1 MPLDPHAAASPVDW
15 IEWSAAAFERARRE
29 DKPILLRISAV
40 WCHWC
45 HVMDET
51 TDAVPEVARRINEWF
66 VPVRV
71 DNDERP
77 DVNARYNLGGWPTTA
92 FLTPDGELITGGTYF
107 PATQFEEILARVHAA
122 WTGQRDQLD
131 AEVERLRGRRRERA
145 APSPAGELDGGMVAR
160 IVEAALDAYDWR
172 YGGFGT
178 QPKFPQPEA
187 VRLLLHAWAGTGADA
202 PRAAAETT
210 LIAMRTAGEAE
221 GRTYGLHDH
230 AAGGFFRYSTTRDW
244 SEPHFEKMCEDNA
257 RHALAYL
264 DAWRLTRTELYAE
277 TVRGIFGFVLGT
289 LSDPAG
295 GAYGSQDADGEA
307 AYYGKSLAERA
318 AMETPF
324 IDRRF
329 YADWNGMMAAA
340 ALEASAALEP
350 SGDEG
355 SAALDA
361 TSAVDLAA
369 LRAWAV
375 RTIDRLTGRLWTD
388 AGMRRV
394 LRPGA
399 GADEI
404 DEAAPLLLG
413 DQAWWLEALLA
424 AYQATGEPRF
434 RQRAESLARAIESGF
449 FDAARGACRD
459 RRDRPGVAGAGG
471 TPVDAGA
478 PGAGAEG
485 HLADPVWPL
494 AENAALAAGL
504 ATLSALGG
512 GERWR
517 ERATGIL
524 AALAGEA
531 ERHGLMGAGWALAVA
546 RVRAEPIQVH
556 LVGPASDTRVRDLL
570 RAAWSRYLPA
580 RVVEILDPALDGDRL
595 SALGYPT
602 AGEPRA
608 YVCVGD
614 RCLAPVTAPAALDAQ
629 LASVS
634 G

>member
-15 IEWSAAAFERARRE
+15 VEWGPAAFERAGRE

-92 FLTPDGELITGGTYF
+92 FLTPAGELITGGTYF
-107 PATQFEEILARVHAA
+107 PAAQFEEILARVHQA
-122 WTGQRDQLD
+122 WTRQRDQLES
-131 AEVERLRGRRRERA
+131 EVERIRAQRRERSMPEPA
-145 APSPAGELDGGMVAR
+145 ARQGASREADGGAVAR

-172 YGGFGT
+172 FGGFGT
-178 QPKFPQPEA
+178 QPKFPHPEA
-187 VRLLLHAWAGTGADA
+187 VRLLFHAWAGTGADA
-202 PRAAAETT
+202 PRVAAEAT
-210 LIAMRTAGEAE
+210 LTAMRTAGEAA

-244 SEPHFEKMCEDNA
+244 TEPHFEKLCEENA
-257 RHALAYL
+257 RLALAYL
-264 DAWRLTRTELYAE
+264 DGWRLTGNELYRG
-277 TVRGIFGFVLGT
+277 TVQGIFGFVLGT
-289 LSDPAG
+289 LSDPDG

-307 AYYGKSLAERA
+307 EYYGKPLDERA
-318 AMETPF
+318 RMETPF
-324 IDRRF
+324 IDRRC
-329 YADWNGMMAAA
+329 YTDWNGMMVAAGLETA
-340 ALEASAALEP
+340 AV
-350 SGDEG
+350 
-355 SAALDA
+355 LDWPEVHEWA
-361 TSAVDLAA
+361 T
-369 LRAWAV
+369 
-375 RTIDRLTGRLWTD
+375 RTVDRLTERLWTD
-388 AGMRRV
+388 DGMRRV
-394 LRPGA
+394 FRPGTDA
-399 GADEI
+399 EV
-404 DEAAPLLLG
+404 DEAAPILLG

-424 AYQATGEPRF
+424 AYQATGAPRY
-434 RQRAESLARAIESGF
+434 RSRAEALARAIEAGF

-459 RRDRPGVAGAGG
+459 RRIGDADAERG
-471 TPVDAGA
+471 TT
-478 PGAGAEG
+478 AEG

-494 AENAALAAGL
+494 GENAALAGAL
-504 ATLSALGG
+504 ASLSALGG
-512 GERWR
+512 GERWK
-517 ERATGIL
+517 ERAAGIL

-531 ERHGLMGAGWALAVA
+531 ERHGFMGAGWALAVV
-546 RVRAEPIQVH
+546 RVQSEPVQVH
-556 LVGPASDTRVRDLL
+556 LVGPAGDERLRRLW

-580 RVVEILDPALDGDRL
+580 RVTEILDPSVDGDRL

-602 AGEPRA
+602 ATEPRA

-614 RCLAPVTAPAALDAQ
+614 RCLAPVSDPDGLAAQ
-629 LASVS
+629 LASI

>member
-1 MPLDPHAAASPVDW
+1 MPLDPHAAVSPVDW
-15 IEWSAAAFERARRE
+15 IEWSPAAFERAKRE
-29 DKPILLRISAV
+29 DRPILLRISAV

-107 PATQFEEILARVHAA
+107 PAAQFEEILARVHGT

-131 AEVERLRGRRRERA
+131 AEVERIRGRRRERP
-145 APSPAGELDGGMVAR
+145 APEPAGELDGGVVAR

-172 YGGFGT
+172 HGGFGT

-187 VRLLLHAWAGTGADA
+187 VRLLLHAWAGTRADA
-202 PRAAAETT
+202 PREAAETT
-210 LIAMRTAGEAE
+210 LVAMRTAGEAE

-244 SEPHFEKMCEDNA
+244 SVPHFEKMCEDNA
-257 RHALAYL
+257 RHALAYQ
-264 DAWRLTRTELYAE
+264 DAWRLTGKDLYAE

-307 AYYGKSLAERA
+307 AYYGRSIPERA
-318 AMETPF
+318 KMETPF

-329 YADWNGMMAAA
+329 YADWNGMMVTAAI
-340 ALEASAALEP
+340 EASAALEP
-350 SGDEG
+350 S
-355 SAALDA
+355 AALD
-361 TSAVDLAA
+361 LAK
-369 LRAWAV
+369 LREWAI
-375 RTIDRLTGRLWTD
+375 RTVDRLTDRLWTD
-388 AGMRRV
+388 AGIRRV

-399 GADEI
+399 GDDEI

-434 RQRAESLARAIESGF
+434 RQRAVALARAIESGF

-459 RRDRPGVAGAGG
+459 RRE
-471 TPVDAGA
+471 A
-478 PGAGAEG
+478 PGEAVSTHADVEAADAGAEG

-494 AENAALAAGL
+494 AENAALAGAL

-512 GERWR
+512 GERWK
-517 ERATGIL
+517 ERAAGIL
-524 AALAGEA
+524 ATLAAEA
-531 ERHGLMGAGWALAVA
+531 ERHGFMGAGWALAVA
-546 RVRAEPIQVH
+546 RVRAEPVQVH
-556 LVGPASDTRVRDLL
+556 LVGPAGDARLQELS

-595 SALGYPT
+595 SALGYPVE
-602 AGEPRA
+602 GEPRA

-614 RCLAPVTAPAALDAQ
+614 RCLAPVAKPEELDAR
-629 LASVS
+629 LASAA

>member
-1 MPLDPHAAASPVDW
+1 MAPASVDLLRASERRRTYSLFMPLDPHAAVSPVDW
-15 IEWSAAAFERARRE
+15 MEWSPAAFERARRE

-51 TDAVPEVARRINEWF
+51 TDAVAEVARRINEWF

-92 FLTPDGELITGGTYF
+92 FLTPGGELITGGTYF
-107 PATQFEEILARVHAA
+107 PAAQFEEILARVHEA
-122 WTGQRDQLD
+122 WTRQRDQLD
-131 AEVERLRGRRRERA
+131 AEVERIRGQRRERTAPAPA
-145 APSPAGELDGGMVAR
+145 AELDGGVVAR

-172 YGGFGT
+172 HGGFGT

-202 PRAAAETT
+202 PREAAETT
-210 LIAMRTAGEAE
+210 LVAMRTAGEAQ

-264 DAWRLTRTELYAE
+264 DAWRMTGKDLYAQ

-307 AYYGKSLAERA
+307 AYYGKPLAERA
-318 AMETPF
+318 RLETPY

-340 ALEASAALEP
+340 TFEASAALELP
-350 SGDEG
+350 G
-355 SAALDA
+355 
-361 TSAVDLAA
+361 
-369 LRAWAV
+369 LREWAI
-375 RTIDRLTGRLWTD
+375 RTVDRLTERLWTD
-388 AGMRRV
+388 AGMRHV
-394 LRPGA
+394 LRPEA
-399 GADEI
+399 GPDEI

-424 AYQATGEPRF
+424 AYQATGDPRY
-434 RQRAESLARAIESGF
+434 RRRAEALARTTEAGF

-459 RRDRPGVAGAGG
+459 RLEAPDGTPAGARGANGG
-471 TPVDAGA
+471 GA
-478 PGAGAEG
+478 AEG

-494 AENAALAAGL
+494 AENAVLAGALAS
-504 ATLSALGG
+504 LSALGG
-512 GERWR
+512 GDRWR

-524 AALAGEA
+524 AAFAAEA

-546 RVRAEPIQVH
+546 RVRAEPVQVH
-556 LVGPASDTRVRDLL
+556 LVGPAADSRLRALA
-570 RAAWSRYLPA
+570 RAAWSRYLPG

-595 SALGYPT
+595 SALGYP
-602 AGEPRA
+602 ADGDPRA
-608 YVCVGD
+608 YVCIGD
-614 RCLAPVTAPAALDAQ
+614 RCLAPVGTPDALGDQ
-629 LASVS
+629 LARLT
-634 G
+634 

>member
-1 MPLDPHAAASPVDW
+1 MPLDPHAAASPVEW
-15 IEWSAAAFERARRE
+15 IEWSPAAFERARRE

-92 FLTPDGELITGGTYF
+92 FLTPGGELITGGTYF
-107 PATQFEEILARVHAA
+107 PAPQFEEILARVHQA
-122 WTGQRDQLD
+122 WSGQRDQLE
-131 AEVERLRGRRRERA
+131 AEVEKIRARRRERPGPA
-145 APSPAGELDGGMVAR
+145 PAGELDGSAIAR

-178 QPKFPQPEA
+178 QPKFPQPET
-187 VRLLLHAWAGTGADA
+187 VRLLLDAWAGSSADA
-202 PRAAAETT
+202 PREAAENT
-210 LIAMRTAGEAE
+210 LVAMRTAGLAE
-221 GRTYGLHDH
+221 ERTYGLYDH

-244 SEPHFEKMCEDNA
+244 SLPHFEKMCEDNA

-264 DAWRLTRTELYAE
+264 DAWRLTGSALYAD

-289 LSDPAG
+289 LSDPEG

-307 AYYGKSLAERA
+307 EYYGRPLAERA
-318 AMETPF
+318 RMETPY

-329 YADWNGMMAAA
+329 YTDWNGMMAAA
-340 ALEASAALEP
+340 AQGAGAALEASDSVVPKPFEP
-350 SGDEG
+350 AELQ
-355 SAALDA
+355 AW
-361 TSAVDLAA
+361 A
-369 LRAWAV
+369 LRTV
-375 RTIDRLTGRLWTD
+375 DRLTDRLWTD
-388 AGMRRV
+388 AGMRHV

-399 GADEI
+399 GDDEV
-404 DEAAPLLLG
+404 DEGAPLLLG
-413 DQAWWLEALLA
+413 DQAWWVEALLA
-424 AYQATGEPRF
+424 AYQATGDPKYR
-434 RQRAESLARAIESGF
+434 RRAEALARATEAGF
-449 FDAARGACRD
+449 FDAGRGACRD
-459 RRDRPGVAGAGG
+459 RREKPG
-471 TPVDAGA
+471 DA
-478 PGAGAEG
+478 AEDAAG

-494 AENAALAAGL
+494 AENAALAGAL
-504 ATLSALGG
+504 ANLSALGG
-512 GERWR
+512 GDRWR
-517 ERATGIL
+517 ERAAGIL
-524 AALAGEA
+524 AALAAEA

-546 RVRAEPIQVH
+546 RVRAEPVQVH
-556 LVGPASDTRVRDLL
+556 LVGPAADERL
-570 RAAWSRYLPA
+570 RALAHTAWSRYQPG

-595 SALGYPT
+595 SALGYPA
-602 AGEPRA
+602 AGDPRA

-614 RCLAPVTAPAALDAQ
+614 RCLAPVADPGALEAQ
-629 LASVS
+629 LASLT

>member
-1 MPLDPHAAASPVDW
+1 MPLDPHAAVSPVDW
-15 IEWSAAAFERARRE
+15 IEWGPAAFERAQRE

-92 FLTPDGELITGGTYF
+92 FLTPDGEMITGGTYF
-107 PATQFEEILARVHAA
+107 PAPQFEEVLARVHGA
-122 WTGQRDQLD
+122 WTDQRDQLD
-131 AEVERLRGRRRERA
+131 AEVERIRARRRER
-145 APSPAGELDGGMVAR
+145 PGPQTAGELDGGVVAK
-160 IVEAALDAYDWR
+160 IVEAALDSYDWR

-187 VRLLLHAWAGTGADA
+187 VRLLLHAWAGSGADA
-202 PRAAAETT
+202 AREAAETT
-210 LIAMRTAGEAE
+210 LVAMRTAGQAE
-221 GRTYGLHDH
+221 GRTYGLYDH

-244 SEPHFEKMCEDNA
+244 SLPHFEKMCEDNA

-264 DAWRLTRTELYAE
+264 DAWRLTGTELYGQ
-277 TVRGIFGFVLGT
+277 TVRGIFGYVLET

-307 AYYGKSLAERA
+307 AYYGKPLAERA
-318 AMETPF
+318 TMETPY

-329 YADWNGMMAAA
+329 YADWNGMIAAA
-340 ALEASAALEP
+340 ALES
-350 SGDEG
+350 
-355 SAALDA
+355 SAALDWPG
-361 TSAVDLAA
+361 
-369 LRAWAV
+369 LREWGI
-375 RTIDRLTGRLWTD
+375 RTVDRLTERLWTEG
-388 AGMRRV
+388 GMRRV

-399 GADEI
+399 GPDEI

-424 AYQATGEPRF
+424 AYQATGAPRF
-434 RQRAESLARAIESGF
+434 RARAEALAPAIESGF
-449 FDAARGACRD
+449 FDAARGVCRD
-459 RRDRPGVAGAGG
+459 RRTVAAEPASAANASG
-471 TPVDAGA
+471 P
-478 PGAGAEG
+478 GAEG

-494 AENAALAAGL
+494 AENAALAGAL
-504 ATLSALGG
+504 ASLSALGG

-517 ERATGIL
+517 ERAAGIL
-524 AALAGEA
+524 AALAAEA
-531 ERHGLMGAGWALAVA
+531 ERHGLMGASWALAVT
-546 RVRAEPIQVH
+546 RVRSEPVQVH
-556 LVGPASDTRVRDLL
+556 LVGGADDDRL
-570 RAAWSRYLPA
+570 RTLWSAAWSRYLPA

-595 SALGYPT
+595 AALGYPSD
-602 AGEPRA
+602 GEPRA
-608 YVCVGD
+608 YVCIGD
-614 RCLAPVTAPAALDAQ
+614 RCLAPVAAPGELDAQ
-629 LASVS
+629 LASVGAPTS
-634 G
+634 PTR

>member
-15 IEWSAAAFERARRE
+15 IEWGPAAFERAKRE
-29 DKPILLRISAV
+29 DRPILLRISAV

-45 HVMDET
+45 HVMDDT
-51 TDAVPEVARRINEWF
+51 TDAVPEVARRMNDWF

-92 FLTPDGELITGGTYF
+92 FLTPGGELITGGTYF
-107 PATQFEEILARVHAA
+107 PAAQFEEILARVHTS
-122 WTGQRDQLD
+122 WTRQRDQLD
-131 AEVERLRGRRRERA
+131 AEVERLRGRRRERP
-145 APSPAGELDGGMVAR
+145 APEPARALDGAVVAR

-172 YGGFGT
+172 HGGFGT

-202 PRAAAETT
+202 PREAAETT
-210 LIAMRTAGEAE
+210 LVAMRTAGEAE

-230 AAGGFFRYSTTRDW
+230 AAGGFFRYSMTRDW
-244 SEPHFEKMCEDNA
+244 TEPHFEKMCEDNA

-264 DAWRLTRTELYAE
+264 DAWRLTGKDIYAQ
-277 TVRGIFGFVLGT
+277 TMRGIFGFVLGT

-307 AYYGKSLAERA
+307 AYYGRPIAERA
-318 AMETPF
+318 KMETPF

-329 YADWNGMMAAA
+329 YADWNGMMVAA

-350 SGDEG
+350 S
-355 SAALDA
+355 AALDL
-361 TSAVDLAA
+361 VK
-369 LRAWAV
+369 LREWAI
-375 RTIDRLTGRLWTD
+375 RTVDRLTDRLWTD

-399 GADEI
+399 GDDEI

-424 AYQATGEPRF
+424 GYQATGEPRY
-434 RQRAESLARAIESGF
+434 RQRAGALARAIESGF

-459 RRDRPGVAGAGG
+459 RRK
-471 TPVDAGA
+471 A
-478 PGAGAEG
+478 PGDAAENDTPADAGAEG

-494 AENAALAAGL
+494 AENAALAGAL
-504 ATLSALGG
+504 ATLSTLGG
-512 GERWR
+512 GERWK
-517 ERATGIL
+517 ERAVGIL
-524 AALAGEA
+524 AALAAEA
-531 ERHGLMGAGWALAVA
+531 ERHGFMGAGWALAVA

-556 LVGPASDTRVRDLL
+556 LVGPAGDARLRDLA
-570 RAAWSRYLPA
+570 RAAWSRYVPA

-595 SALGYPT
+595 SALGYPVE
-602 AGEPRA
+602 GEPRA

-614 RCLAPVTAPAALDAQ
+614 RCLAPVAAPDALDAQ
-629 LASVS
+629 LASVAGGAATVRRS
-634 G
+634 GL